1 MIAMFAFP
9 RHFIFYLAVAI
20 YSHHLLPSQDNGE
33 VESLLNED
41 EEIDEEDFEAH
52 PVLGAA
58 VALEVPVASESA
70 RTILSSLVFAAVSR
84 RVGYPTSISYSGKGA
99 STRVSVQNL
108 VEKSRQI
115 RALWRPSR

>member
-1 MIAMFAFP
+1 MIAMFAP
-9 RHFIFYLAVAI
+9 DILSFYLAVAI

-70 RTILSSLVFAAVSR
+70 RTILSTLVFAAVSR
-84 RVGYPTSISYSGKGA
+84 RVGYPTSMSNSAAKA
-99 STRVSVQNL
+99 
-108 VEKSRQI
+108 
-115 RALWRPSR
+115 RARESMFRT